1 MGMKL
6 MLYQNKQDNI
16 NFHKEYINTFS
27 SKIDS
32 HLVLLNSIENLD
44 FPGAIIPTES
54 NYYICA
60 SSQKDWS
67 ILTSLV
73 VSFVGASYS
82 DFIGIK
88 NEVNIG
94 SKEEQYLLTKNISFM
109 SSISIPNDNTLQDKA
124 LKAFQ
129 SLYTTYS
136 YSPGKSLEMSEYIDS
151 VLENF
156 VTALQIKDIYT
167 AQKIISNIKN
177 ENRLD
182 ALNIKFMQIELA
194 YSINDWNAIVNDNLI
209 THIINSRKPLK
220 IRLHII
226 EAFYY
231 EYLEDAIDDT
241 SFMSIYIS
249 KVRAMILS
257 LLFKCPANVSL
268 AVKKVYAIAYLNNDI
283 KYKEIEKIAKHIEN
297 ELFKDEL
304 QLSLDKKLRTD
315 GSVKSAINTSHDNYI
330 SVRAAVIDDNNTNTI
345 ESQLLVSTKAEK
357 LDKQEQQELLI
368 DDIII
373 ENTTLPI
380 NWIEWLKALSN
391 ENFTKSRFIAEQAL
405 EEWPV
410 DELLKDTTDIK
421 TISSVIISI
430 EEEFAVQRFIHS
442 LPLFM
447 EACKRS
453 IYFPN
458 PLFLQMYT
466 SILEI
471 ITVYEVKDLN
481 TLLVS
486 QDIVETS
493 LKISPSEDQ
502 YNYILSMVESIID
515 KANGKNFINW
525 FLDYAELLISENTS
539 DMDNRNKLLEK
550 LLIKVYSYQEWLD
563 EFHIKLIIKLSTSI
577 GIEKLFEN
585 MSFEDEITIEDKW
598 GRYINK
604 TIGIYTLS
612 ENAARHAKE
621 YLEEQ
626 ITDVKIILNHDKAA
640 TDALRNLAHTSDFVV
655 LVTQSAKHAATGE
668 IQKILRQKDRQPLF
682 PIGKGS
688 SSIVSSLLKD

>member
-1 MGMKL
+1 MEMRL
-6 MLYQNKQDNI
+6 MLYQNKEDNI
-16 NFHKEYINTFS
+16 SFYEEYIHILN
-27 SKIDS
+27 SKNDTQ
-32 HLVLLNSIENLD
+32 LLLLNSLENSN
-44 FPGAIIPTES
+44 FPGAILPTQS

-60 SSQKDWS
+60 NSQKDWS

-73 VSFVGASYS
+73 ISFVGTSYS

-88 NEVNIG
+88 NELNTG
-94 SKEEQYLLTKNISFM
+94 SKEERYLLSKNISFI
-109 SSISIPNDNTLQDKA
+109 SSISIPNDDTKQDKA

-136 YSPGKSLEMSEYIDS
+136 SSPGKSQGMSEYIDS

-156 VTALQIKDIYT
+156 VTSLQIKDIDT

-241 SFMSIYIS
+241 SLMSLYVS
-249 KVRAMILS
+249 KVRAIISS
-257 LLFKCPANVSL
+257 LLFKCPANVSP
-268 AVKKVYAIAYLNNDI
+268 AVKKVYAIAYLNDDI

-297 ELFKDEL
+297 KLFKDEL
-304 QLSLDKKLRTD
+304 ESSLNKKLTND
-315 GSVKSAINTSHDNYI
+315 GSIKSAINTSGDNYV

-345 ESQLLVSTKAEK
+345 ESHLLVGNKAKYLDEK
-357 LDKQEQQELLI
+357 EQLELLL
-368 DDIII
+368 DDLIT
-373 ENTTLPI
+373 ENTTLPR
-380 NWIEWLKALSN
+380 NWIEWLNALSN
-391 ENFTKSRFIAEQAL
+391 ENFTKSRFTAEQAL
-405 EEWPV
+405 EEWPI

-421 TISSVIISI
+421 TISSVIVSI
-430 EEEFAVQRFIHS
+430 EEEFAVRRFIHS

-453 IYFPN
+453 TYFPN

-471 ITVYEVKDLN
+471 ITVHEVKDLN

-493 LKISPSEDQ
+493 LKISPNGDQ

-515 KANGKNFINW
+515 KANGKNFIDW

-539 DMDNRNKLLEK
+539 DMGNRNKLLEK
-550 LLIKVYSYQEWLD
+550 LLVKVYSYREWLD

-585 MSFEDEITIEDKW
+585 ISFEDEITVEDKW
-598 GRYINK
+598 GKYINK

-626 ITDVKIILNHDKAA
+626 ITDVKIILNHDKTA
-640 TDALRNLAHTSDFVV
+640 TDALSNLANTSDFVV

-688 SSIVSSLLKD
+688 SSIISSLLKD